1 MLSKEIAEAL
11 NHQIKEEA
19 MASQSY
25 LAMASWLELKG
36 LPGISNFFYTHSE
49 EERQHMIKLVHYLN
63 ERGEISIIP
72 ALEAPK
78 ASYKNVKEV
87 LSDFYKHE
95 QHVTKKINE
104 IVDICLRIKD
114 FTTYNFMQWYVSEQM
129 EEEATAQL
137 VLDKFTLLGE
147 NPEKTGGLFLLDK
160 DVSELN
166 GSNRKTIEN

>member
-1 MLSKEIAEAL
+1 MLSKEISAAL
-11 NHQIKEEA
+11 NKQIKEEA
-19 MASQSY
+19 NASQTY

-36 LPGISNFFYTHSE
+36 LPGLSDFFYTHSE
-49 EERQHMIKLVHYLN
+49 EEREHMIKLIHYLN
-63 ERGEISIIP
+63 ERGETSIIP

-78 ASYKNVKEV
+78 SSYVNVKEV
-87 LSDFYKHE
+87 LEDFYKHE
-95 QHVTKKINE
+95 QHVTKKICE
-104 IVDICLRIKD
+104 IVDICLKTKD

-160 DVSELN
+160 DASELN
-166 GSNRKTIEN
+166 KKDSNTK